1 MCTAYLN
8 VPMSVTGSSLQYTA
22 VQPNL
27 NGPAV
32 PGDLM
37 PVRVDVLA
45 EGVADREPLLSQNG
59 VGCGTLA
66 SLRFPHHHQ
75 PHLPERGQFSSVQFR
90 SRWYLCALKSPYVLY
105 HVSRKFSP
113 LCLPNSYNVYLT
125 DDGLLS
131 SFQRRSTSAS
141 AFHASLL
148 QVIEGVISSALCP
161 HVVSQV
167 PQYLRFMR
175 RKPLAMVALPISP
188 AARSFLFTPACPGQ
202 YIHSLFV
209 CLFVVVVF

>member
-1 MCTAYLN
+1 MSVTGSRLQYTCVQPNLN
-8 VPMSVTGSSLQYTA
+8 VPVSVTGSSLKYTA

-75 PHLPERGQFSSVQFR
+75 PHLPERGQFSAVQVKMIYMR
-90 SRWYLCALKSPYVLY
+90 SERPICALPRLFDVFPTLPSKQLQCSSDWRWTSLVL
-105 HVSRKFSP
+105 SRKVDERFRFPRVSP
-113 LCLPNSYNVYLT
+113 PGDRWCDILGFVPAGSVP
-125 DDGLLS
+125 S
-131 SFQRRSTSAS
+131 SSVLKISKTQATYYGCFAHQSSCS
-141 AFHASLL
+141 
-148 QVIEGVISSALCP
+148 VISL
-161 HVVSQV
+161 
-167 PQYLRFMR
+167 
-175 RKPLAMVALPISP
+175 
-188 AARSFLFTPACPGQ
+188 
-202 YIHSLFV
+202 HSGLSRAV
-209 CLFVVVVF
+209 HS